1 MKGALVWMLLGL
13 LARVVLAGSLE
24 LGNDEAYYALYAA
37 HPDWSYF
44 DHPGMV
50 GWLTKAFE
58 GGSDWGM
65 RMVPLICGTLNG
77 FLLFA
82 LGKAHG
88 GIRVGTAAVALYMV
102 SFYGSVISGVFL
114 MPDAPQSTFWLAAL
128 LIAARNLTGQ
138 NRPTFLTWTGLGMS
152 LAGAL
157 LSKYHSAFLVLGIGA
172 YCAMHRRE
180 LLVSFGFWWMN
191 ALAFCGLLPTIW
203 WNHLNDWISFSF
215 HGKRVNPNQGVR
227 LDFLAQELA
236 GECAYQNPVVWF
248 LTWAGVFFALRR
260 AGDFWRTQPIAL
272 ALWIALPLLATFI
285 GFSLFRHTLEG
296 RHVGLVRLV
305 AGWRFVGPIRRC

>member
-1 MKGALVWMLLGL
+1 MLLGL

-180 LLVSFGFWWMN
+180 LLV
-191 ALAFCGLLPTIW
+191 
-203 WNHLNDWISFSF
+203 
-215 HGKRVNPNQGVR
+215 
-227 LDFLAQELA
+227 
-236 GECAYQNPVVWF
+236 
-248 LTWAGVFFALRR
+248 
-260 AGDFWRTQPIAL
+260 
-272 ALWIALPLLATFI
+272 
-285 GFSLFRHTLEG
+285 
-296 RHVGLVRLV
+296 
-305 AGWRFVGPIRRC
+305 